1 VVPKV
6 VPLLESAATFP
17 HLRLSQLMLPS
28 NPKLRALA
36 LSLGLLAAAFG
47 AVAVSGWGQA
57 GNALVRAELRAIA
70 EKQAGAE
77 QAKEPIQHERPP
89 HPRHLDVAPPAQEAQ
104 AERAAEA
111 SLAATEQPAPSEPQ
125 PAPEAVAKAPD
136 PSSMPP
142 ASAGTN
148 GSYTPPPPSQRKEMT
163 PHLMSNLEDQQ
174 AEGRA
179 ILIDGIALAP
189 PNAPEAIKAAISAAN
204 EIVNR
209 PYVWGGGHAS
219 WYSTGYDCSG
229 AVSYALGG
237 AGLLTA
243 PLASTALESWGE
255 PGPGRWLTV
264 YASGDH
270 AYAEIAGLRWD
281 TVGDARGT
289 GPRWHLTPAYPE
301 GFVERHPP
309 GY

>member
-1 VVPKV
+1 
-6 VPLLESAATFP
+6 
-17 HLRLSQLMLPS
+17 MLPWI
-28 NPKLRALA
+28 PTPRVLA
-36 LSLGLLAAAFG
+36 LIFGCLALGFG
-47 AVAVSGWGQA
+47 AQAMFGGGQA
-57 GNALVRAELRAIA
+57 GSALIWAELRTTARKQPPVA
-70 EKQAGAE
+70 ERPARS
-77 QAKEPIQHERPP
+77 IRHERPP
-89 HPRHLDVAPPAQEAQ
+89 RPRHLDVATPEQEAQ
-104 AERAAEA
+104 AVRAAQT
-111 SLAATEQPAPSEPQ
+111 SVAPPT
-125 PAPEAVAKAPD
+125 PD
-136 PSSMPP
+136 PTSMPP

-148 GSYTPPPPSQRKEMT
+148 GSYTPPPLSQRQET
-163 PHLMSNLEDQQ
+163 SPHLMANLGKQQ

-189 PNAPEAIKAAISAAN
+189 PNAPEPVKAAISAAN

-209 PYVWGGGHAS
+209 PYIWGGGHAS

-237 AGLLTA
+237 AGLLSA

-264 YASGDH
+264 YANSGH

-281 TVGDARGT
+281 TVGDAQGS
-289 GPRWHLTPAYPE
+289 GPRWHLDPAYPA